1 MNNHEYFFQLFQTKT
16 FTMKIS
22 TRYYRKTVLAISL
35 FLVSCA
41 YGPPV
46 MSRDFDYSEAWQQLI
61 KKSNSLQAEQAN
73 IDHAIHKQNAARD
86 LYLPQV
92 NLNAGYLYLD
102 DKIQLS
108 PDDILDSMPAGPM
121 IEGQLGALGQAMGFS
136 PEALQ
141 HGFTSTISDRE
152 IKSSSLSLLWPIYTG
167 GRITAAQDIAGASVT
182 EARKQHDLKV
192 YARFRELCRRYFGVV
207 MLRQLLDTRTEVE
220 NSLKI
225 HLHHAQLMVE
235 NGQIAQVEKL
245 QAEASHDKAKVDR
258 KKAASSLRIAQAALT
273 RLLQE
278 KSPVQPTS
286 PLFINRDLPDL
297 DTFMEKTLAHY
308 PALAILEAK
317 KQKANDLVTV
327 EEGKYFPE
335 VAFLGNYNLYEED
348 TLAGKMMPDWF
359 IGLAVKIP
367 LLERS
372 GRGGKRLAAK
382 SLIKKI
388 DALEKQAR
396 EDLSILVEKTYRLTR
411 QAIAEYDGLASSL
424 RLAEKTLELR
434 EKAFD
439 QGLATSLDVVDARL
453 YVAGVKNRR
462 SHAAFTYVTRLAE
475 LLAISGELDLF
486 FAFQYSVQP

>member
-1 MNNHEYFFQLFQTKT
+1 MN
-16 FTMKIS
+16 IS
-22 TRYYRKTVLAISL
+22 IRYYRKTALAVSL
-35 FLVSCA
+35 FLFSCA
-41 YGPPV
+41 YCPQA
-46 MSRDFDYSEAWQQLI
+46 MCRDFDFSSAWQQLI
-61 KKSNSLQAEQAN
+61 EKSNGLQAEQAN
-73 IDHAIHKQNAARD
+73 INQAVHKQNAARD

-92 NLNAGYLYLD
+92 NLNGGYLYLD

-108 PDDILDSMPAGPM
+108 PDDILDSMEAGSM

-141 HGFTSTISDRE
+141 NGFTSTISDRE

-167 GRITAAQDIAGASVT
+167 GRITAAQDIAGASVA
-182 EARKQHDLKV
+182 EARKQHDLKL
-192 YARFRELCRRYFGVV
+192 YDQFRELCRRYFGVV
-207 MLRQLLDTRTEVE
+207 LLSQLLDTRTEVE

-258 KKAASSLRIAQAALT
+258 KKAASSLRIARAALT

-278 KSPVQPTS
+278 ESPVKPTA
-286 PLFINRDLPDL
+286 PLFINRNLPDL
-297 DTFMEKTLAHY
+297 NTFLKKTLADY

-317 KQKANDLVTV
+317 KQMAKDLVTV
-327 EEGKYFPE
+327 EEGKYYPE
-335 VAFLGNYNLYEED
+335 VALLGNYNLYEED

-382 SLIKKI
+382 SLIKKV

-396 EDLSILVEKTYRLTR
+396 EDLSILVEKTYWQLR
-411 QAIAEYDGLASSL
+411 QAITEYDGLGSSL
-424 RLAEKTLELR
+424 KLAEKTLELR

-453 YVAGVKNRR
+453 YVAGVKNQR

-486 FAFQYSVQP
+486 STYQHSVQP